1 MLNFALSCCVT
12 PVSRESCEP
21 LSRLLELGLC
31 DVWSAIR
38 KDTARSVASIVYSFP
53 DLERVDEFIDTLIK
67 ITTSDDWKASDGALL
82 GLDAL
87 ITRIDVEH
95 IAKSASR
102 DAQPCSVHEL
112 IKGPFSAQGPTTFF
126 HMGKLHRKLPQLP
139 RSLVSRL
146 KPALYR
152 SLQHDQVSVRETAAQ
167 CLAHFVAICDDSMR
181 VLTFQEVIS
190 KLNRLSPTEFRDEI
204 ATEDDANAELLD
216 STEAEGLLDVLAR
229 LLPSLSIAFLVKHWA
244 VIFPTLERYV
254 VHIASSCEPAR
265 YSICW
270 QRLEGRLLSIDVV
283 VSRLGKE
290 LMLRHLGRDGACSMA
305 PSRRRTQTPSVDCWL
320 PSSVLP
326 HASWSVLETDD
337 KQRFCSSPK
346 ATVIEGVDAWL
357 KKHRAS
363 AETQRFWEDVI
374 RGWIEQTQHAFEST
388 QFELRRIS
396 RQLLP
401 GLARLCAWLDELP
414 QLLVASSAPVFRLD
428 DGKDAATSAGGDSW
442 QWSWLRSLLLHV
454 QFLRETPS
462 STTAC
467 PAVIQSVI
475 SRMLCFA
482 TEVMVPRKQSER
494 PSECDPH
501 ALVPSVESRILLWLI
516 GLSAPAPYSGYLASK
531 DQLWLLVSAFSV
543 VHEMLPPRFQRLAAA
558 TRRSSLPSPRELDTP
573 TMDRQ
578 LSIALVQLMPVI
590 AMSLQSHVWIS
601 MDFETDEHVQ
611 LWWMAERL
619 IERLSRPEDET
630 DKHYGLFIWPSAMLI
645 ERLSRPEDETD
656 KHYGLFIWPSAM
668 VLARFV
674 AFHHERLFRDKVVL
688 ELGCGT
694 ALPGILAAK
703 CGHPKKV
710 LLSDRSDAA
719 HVPSNVE
726 ANIALNGV
734 QSVASFV
741 ALDWGDLG
749 LVDHRD
755 TLGQVDIILA
765 ADCFYQS
772 RDFESVIA
780 TAAVVFR
787 WNPRARFFTTY
798 QLRSISRS
806 IAPLLERWRMAA
818 RLIDKQSF
826 RGVCDDEIPGADSVY
841 LYEITPRVL
850 ESEMQQ

>member
-12 PVSRESCEP
+12 PVSRDSCEP

-38 KDTARSVASIVYSFP
+38 KDTARSVASILYSFP

-67 ITTSDDWKASDGALL
+67 IVTSDDWKASDGALL

-126 HMGKLHRKLPQLP
+126 HLGKLHRKLPQLP

-190 KLNRLSPTEFRDEI
+190 KLNRLSPTEFRDDI

-254 VHIASSCEPAR
+254 VHIASSVRQRSSLVISALIELCQQRHQSRISAPRDSSSESEQPEMELLTNILLALARCEPAR

-283 VSRLGKE
+283 VTRLGKE
-290 LMLRHLGRDGACSMA
+290 LMLRHLGRDGACSTT

-320 PSSVLP
+320 PFSVLP

-337 KQRFCSSPK
+337 EQRFCSNPK

-401 GLARLCAWLDELP
+401 G
-414 QLLVASSAPVFRLD
+414 
-428 DGKDAATSAGGDSW
+428 DGKTQQSALYCDWDDEGVKEED
-442 QWSWLRSLLLHV
+442 
-454 QFLRETPS
+454 PS
-462 STTAC
+462 SEK
-467 PAVIQSVI
+467 
-475 SRMLCFA
+475 L
-482 TEVMVPRKQSER
+482 TECR
-494 PSECDPH
+494 PSSEMNSSSKAWRFPLDGRADAVTIH
-501 ALVPSVESRILLWLI
+501 LVE
-516 GLSAPAPYSGYLASK
+516 
-531 DQLWLLVSAFSV
+531 
-543 VHEMLPPRFQRLAAA
+543 
-558 TRRSSLPSPRELDTP
+558 
-573 TMDRQ
+573 
-578 LSIALVQLMPVI
+578 
-590 AMSLQSHVWIS
+590 
-601 MDFETDEHVQ
+601 
-611 LWWMAERL
+611 
-619 IERLSRPEDET
+619 
-630 DKHYGLFIWPSAMLI
+630 LI

-674 AFHHERLFRDKVVL
+674 AFHHERLFRDTVVL

-780 TAAVVFR
+780 TVAVVFR

-798 QLRSISRS
+798 QLRSVSRS

-826 RGVCDDEIPGADSVY
+826 LGVCDDEIPGADSVY
-841 LYEITPRVL
+841 LYEITPRL
-850 ESEMQQ
+850 ESEMQH